1 MSNEKEAKI
10 LKALRNDAKS
20 TLKEISIQTG
30 IATSTIIKIMKKL
43 RSRGV
48 IKRYSALF
56 NNTNTQFQLVNYIIN
71 TNKFNFGDML
81 CINSVSKINSNK
93 YYLKCIFKN
102 SSEEWK
108 FYEMLRSKCKSV
120 QKIQIIE
127 TLKEEKTLCC

>member
-71 TNKFNFGDML
+71 TNKFIIIF
-81 CINSVSKINSNK
+81 
-93 YYLKCIFKN
+93 LK
-102 SSEEWK
+102 S
-108 FYEMLRSKCKSV
+108 
-120 QKIQIIE
+120 
-127 TLKEEKTLCC
+127 